1 MNSLPKTITQQR
13 RDCDLILNPGH
24 SVPEFSTLITRL
36 PSHPSRGGERKMSHR
51 LHFFVRRQREAG
63 CSTDWHAVTA
73 ECVTDGRRDR
83 FASNQLTAPLT
94 TQSINQ
100 SIDQMKTNNKH
111 APLSSVPQPR
121 CRSFSRELVRRR
133 RYSRKLQNRIPV
145 HAGKKKKHKD
155 ACR

>member
-1 MNSLPKTITQQR
+1 MGVNILPKTITQQR

-36 PSHPSRGGERKMSHR
+36 PSHPSRGRKMSRR

-73 ECVTDGRRDR
+73 ECVTDGQRDR

-100 SIDQMKTNNKH
+100 SIN
-111 APLSSVPQPR
+111 
-121 CRSFSRELVRRR
+121 RSNE
-133 RYSRKLQNRIPV
+133 N
-145 HAGKKKKHKD
+145 
-155 ACR
+155 

>member
-1 MNSLPKTITQQR
+1 
-13 RDCDLILNPGH
+13 
-24 SVPEFSTLITRL
+24 
-36 PSHPSRGGERKMSHR
+36 MSHR

-145 HAGKKKKHKD
+145 HAGKKKKTQRRMPLTSIDTRDSLASHHHHSLRHRYHS
-155 ACR
+155 AVTN

>member
-1 MNSLPKTITQQR
+1 VNSLPKTITQQR

-36 PSHPSRGGERKMSHR
+36 PSHPSRGGEENVTSSR
-51 LHFFVRRQREAG
+51 FFVRRQREAG

-73 ECVTDGRRDR
+73 ECVTDGQRDR

-100 SIDQMKTNNKH
+100 SINQSIK
-111 APLSSVPQPR
+111 
-121 CRSFSRELVRRR
+121 
-133 RYSRKLQNRIPV
+133 
-145 HAGKKKKHKD
+145 
-155 ACR
+155 